1 MTASI
6 PVIDTVAGATEA
18 VSEARGRGATVGL
31 VPTMGALHEGHLSL
45 IRAARADNDVVVVS
59 IYVNPT
65 QFGPGE
71 DFGDYPRDLPRDRVL
86 ASRAGADLIFSP
98 STKEMYA
105 DDHCTWVEVEGPTSG
120 LCGRSRPGH
129 FRGVCTVVAKLF
141 GICRPDRAYFGEKD
155 AQQLV
160 VIKRMARD
168 LNCDVEIV
176 SCPTARE
183 EDGLA
188 MSSRNARLTKEQRAQ
203 APTLYR
209 ALEAARGAANQGE
222 RDAAVLKVL
231 VRAVLAEAPLG
242 DVDYVEIVDAEDLT
256 PQTTVAGRSLI
267 AVSVRFGEVRLIDNI
282 SVSV

>member
-1 MTASI
+1 MAAAISSF
-6 PVIDTVAGATEA
+6 DTVAGVRKALKK
-18 VSEARGRGATVGL
+18 ARAGGASVGL

-45 IRAARADNDVVVVS
+45 IRAARVDNEVVVVS

-71 DFGDYPRDLPRDRVL
+71 DFAEYPRDLPGDRAL
-86 ASRAGADLIFSP
+86 ASQAGADLIFSP

-105 DDHCTWVEVEGPTSG
+105 DDHSTWVEVEGLTSG

-129 FRGVCTVVAKLF
+129 FRGVCTVVAKLL
-141 GICRPDRAYFGEKD
+141 GICGPERAYFGEKD
-155 AQQLV
+155 AQQLA

-168 LNCDVEIV
+168 LDYDVKIV
-176 SCPTARE
+176 SCPTVRE

-188 MSSRNARLTKEQRAQ
+188 ISSRNVRLTQEERTQ

-209 ALEAARGAANQGE
+209 ALGAARAAVDDGE
-222 RDAAVLKVL
+222 RDAAVLSDL
-231 VRAVLAEAPLG
+231 VRTVLAEAPLG
-242 DVDYVEIVDAEDLT
+242 DIDYVEIVGAEDLA
-256 PQTTVAGRSLI
+256 PQTTVAGQCLI